1 MKWLMQAKRLEKEH
15 LSCNSKFL
23 KLEKQ
28 LVRRGAIDTLGLLS
42 KKLLHAEKL
51 R

>member
-1 MKWLMQAKRLEKEH
+1 MQAKRQEKEH
-15 LSCNSKFL
+15 LSCSSKFL

-28 LVRRGAIDTLGLLS
+28 LVCRGAIDTLGLLN

>member
-1 MKWLMQAKRLEKEH
+1 MQAKRLEKEH
-15 LSCNSKFL
+15 LSCSSSKFL

-28 LVRRGAIDTLGLLS
+28 LVCRGAIDTLGLLN

>member
-1 MKWLMQAKRLEKEH
+1 MQAKRLEKEH
-15 LSCNSKFL
+15 LSCFL

-28 LVRRGAIDTLGLLS
+28 LVCRGAIDTLGLIN

>member
-1 MKWLMQAKRLEKEH
+1 MQAKRLEKEH
-15 LSCNSKFL
+15 LSCSSKFL
-23 KLEKQ
+23 KLEK
-28 LVRRGAIDTLGLLS
+28 LVCRGAIDTLGLLN